1 VQGTAVQGT
10 TVQGTTVQGSTGL
23 GISKHASKTWSKDIT
38 MPTKCRVVVQIKI
51 FCTENAEL
59 YFPFIWQQNEQSVKV
74 WETNQ
79 VLEENTHYLLY

>member
-1 VQGTAVQGT
+1 
-10 TVQGTTVQGSTGL
+10 
-23 GISKHASKTWSKDIT
+23 